1 MKRIFVLL
9 LFSWIA
15 TSVSAQEIAGQ
26 WTGTLKLPT
35 TDLKLVFNVIHSGE
49 KYRATFDS
57 PNQGAKNIPIE
68 TTCYENGELIFHIPQ
83 IRAEYSGRLN
93 EQGVVEGIFRQSGQ
107 EFPMALKRVVYIPVP
122 GEYDFDG
129 QWMGTVEIQGI
140 KLRVVFHVS
149 RIGNEY
155 ASAMDSPDQGAKGT
169 PVRVTRV
176 NGHEIMLEIPA
187 ISFIYRG
194 EADREGKIM
203 GRLTQFGVE
212 YTLNLERQNE
222 IVKLDRPQ
230 EPKAPF
236 PYRIE
241 EVVFENEADSVM
253 LAGTLTLPEGK
264 DNFPVAVMIS
274 GSGPQNRNEEMLGH
288 KPFWVIADYLARRGI
303 GVLRFDDRGVGKS
316 TGVFAKATSLDF
328 ARDAASAV
336 RYLKEKRK
344 FREIGLIGHSEGG
357 MIAPLVASESKDV
370 KFIVLLAGTGIRGDQ
385 VLLTQQAAIHR
396 EAGIADSV
404 VQEIEHWHRGIY
416 DMILA
421 SSSVDEVRDSVS
433 TYFRNLL
440 EAASPGAFGGMKSE
454 DIIRARV
461 DQLLHPWMYFFMRY
475 DPVPALKKVKCPVL
489 ALNGDKDLQVLPE
502 INLDGIRRGLVA
514 AKNRNVTIKVLPG
527 LNHLFQECES
537 GAPAL
542 YGSISQTFSPV
553 ALKEIGD
560 WIENLKIKK

>member
-9 LFSWIA
+9 FFSWIA
-15 TSVSAQEIAGQ
+15 TSALAQEITGQ
-26 WTGTLKLPT
+26 WMGTLKLPT
-35 TDLKLVFNVIHSGE
+35 MDLKLVFNVIHSGE

-68 TTCYENGELIFHIPQ
+68 TTCYGNGGLIFRIPR

-93 EQGVVEGIFRQSGQ
+93 EQGVVEGIFRQNGQ
-107 EFPMALKRVVYIPVP
+107 EFPMVLERVVYIPVP
-122 GEYDFDG
+122 GEYDFNG
-129 QWMGTVEIQGI
+129 QWIGTVELQGI
-140 KLRVVFHVS
+140 KLRVVFHIS

-155 ASAMDSPDQGAKGT
+155 ASAMDSPDQGAQGT
-169 PVRVTRV
+169 PVQVTRV
-176 NGHEIMLEIPA
+176 SGREIVMEIPA
-187 ISFIYRG
+187 ISFIYQG
-194 EADREGKIM
+194 EADREGKIT
-203 GRLTQFGVE
+203 GKLTQFGVE
-212 YTLNLERQNE
+212 YTLNLELQNE

-241 EVVFENEADSVM
+241 EVVFGNEADSVM
-253 LAGTLTLPEGK
+253 LAGTLTLPEGE
-264 DNFPVAVMIS
+264 DDFPVAVMIS
-274 GSGPQNRNEEMLGH
+274 GSGPQNRDEEMMGH

-357 MIAPLVASESKDV
+357 MIAPLVASEVKDV

-385 VLLTQQAAIHR
+385 VLLTQQAAINR
-396 EAGIADSV
+396 EAGIADTV
-404 VQEIEHWHRGIY
+404 IQEIEQWYRGIY
-416 DMILA
+416 NIILA
-421 SSSVDEVRDSVS
+421 SSSMDEVRDTVT
-433 TYFRNLL
+433 TYFRELVDAVPSGL
-440 EAASPGAFGGMKSE
+440 FGEMKSE
-454 DIIRARV
+454 DVIRARV

-475 DPVPALKKVKCPVL
+475 DPVPVLKKVKCPVL

-502 INLDGIRRGLVA
+502 INLEGIRRGLVA
-514 AKNRNVTIKVLPG
+514 AKNRNVTIKVLPD

-560 WIENLKIKK
+560 WIENLKMKR

>member
-15 TSVSAQEIAGQ
+15 TNVSAQEIAGQ
-26 WTGTLKLPT
+26 WMGILKLPA
-35 TDLKLVFNVIHSGE
+35 TDLKLVFNVIHSGG

-68 TTCYENGELIFHIPQ
+68 TTCYENGELIFHMPQ
-83 IRAEYSGRLN
+83 IRAEYLGRLN
-93 EQGVVEGIFRQSGQ
+93 EQGGVEGIFRQSGQ
-107 EFPMALKRVVYIPVP
+107 EFPMA
-122 GEYDFDG
+122 
-129 QWMGTVEIQGI
+129 
-140 KLRVVFHVS
+140 
-149 RIGNEY
+149 
-155 ASAMDSPDQGAKGT
+155 
-169 PVRVTRV
+169 
-176 NGHEIMLEIPA
+176 
-187 ISFIYRG
+187 
-194 EADREGKIM
+194 
-203 GRLTQFGVE
+203 
-212 YTLNLERQNE
+212 
-222 IVKLDRPQ
+222 
-230 EPKAPF
+230 
-236 PYRIE
+236 
-241 EVVFENEADSVM
+241 
-253 LAGTLTLPEGK
+253 
-264 DNFPVAVMIS
+264 VMIT
-274 GSGPQNRNEEMLGH
+274 GSGPQNRDEEMMGH
-288 KPFWVIADYLARRGI
+288 KPFWIIADYLARRGI

-316 TGVFAKATSLDF
+316 TGVFDKATSLDF

-385 VLLTQQAAIHR
+385 VLLTQQTAINR
-396 EAGIADSV
+396 EAGIADTV
-404 VQEIEHWHRGIY
+404 VQEIERWNRGIY
-416 DMILA
+416 DIILA

-440 EAASPGAFGGMKSE
+440 EAAPPGAIGGIKSE

-461 DQLLHPWMYFFMRY
+461 DQLLNPWMYFFMRY
-475 DPVPALKKVKCPVL
+475 DPVLALKKVKCPVL

-502 INLDGIRRGLVA
+502 INLNGIRRGLVA

-537 GAPAL
+537 GNPAL